1 MRAAPLTRRN
11 PASPSGDRRGLAATE
26 FAVALPV
33 VLMLVL
39 GSIEVSNFIHLKQAT
54 TVAAY
59 ETALSATGTSATSAA
74 AITRGNAV
82 LTAFGVVGGTVTVS
96 PTVTTT
102 TTAGTDV
109 TVTVTVPADSNQI
122 SPAWFVGGK
131 TLTTVITMVR
141 L

>member
-1 MRAAPLTRRN
+1 MHAASLTRRKTN
-11 PASPSGDRRGLAATE
+11 ALSEARRGLAATE

-82 LTAFGVVGGTVTVS
+82 LAAFGVTGG
-96 PTVTTT
+96 
-102 TTAGTDV
+102 
-109 TVTVTVPADSNQI
+109 
-122 SPAWFVGGK
+122 
-131 TLTTVITMVR
+131 R
-141 L
+141 